1 VDYLASLRKYVGH
14 APLLMV
20 GAAVLITDEEN
31 RLLMLYRSDNKCWGL
46 PGGAVELG
54 ETLETA
60 VRREAREETGLEPG
74 SLFLFGV
81 FSGPEL
87 YYRYPNGDE
96 VHNITIVY
104 RARFAGGEICLN
116 SEHTEWG
123 WFAPEEIPE
132 NISPPIRPVMEAFKR
147 P

>member
-1 VDYLASLRKYVGH
+1 
-14 APLLMV
+14 MV

-31 RLLMLYRSDNKCWGL
+31 HLLMLFRSDNKCWGL

-54 ETLETA
+54 ETIETA
-60 VRREAREETGLEPG
+60 LRREAREETGLEPG
-74 SLFLFGV
+74 SLSLFGV

-87 YYRYPNGDE
+87 FYRYPNGDE

-123 WFAPEEIPE
+123 WFAPEEIPD
-132 NISPPIRPVMEAFKR
+132 NISPPIRQVIEAFKR